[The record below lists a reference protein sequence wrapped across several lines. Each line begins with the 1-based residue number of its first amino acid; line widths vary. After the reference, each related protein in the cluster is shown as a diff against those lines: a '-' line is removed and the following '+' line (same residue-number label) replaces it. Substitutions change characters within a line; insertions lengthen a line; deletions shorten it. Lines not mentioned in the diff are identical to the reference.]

1 MRRSQVSGLEYS
13 FVHYFAMTATWEK
26 KLTYFAVDTGT
37 TNTTVWLMKDDRILR
52 ESKHP
57 VGVRQTSI
65 RGDRELLESTLRGTL
80 RSLSRR
86 APSPPRFVLAAGM
99 LTSQLGLLEVP
110 HVLAPAGVGKLAE
123 NVRMKSFAR
132 VSPLPFFLVPG
143 VRIGRA
149 PCELSEVAHS
159 DVIRGEE
166 TEIVGFQAN
175 AQPRTHGAPWLLLHV
190 GSHSKAI
197 GWMPGVE
204 LCDRPVRSLGKHC
217 TP

>member
-1 MRRSQVSGLEYS
+1 MSSSKMAQSERRDCGCIPAFEIVTRLGNRYS
-13 FVHYFAMTATWEK
+13 LVHYFAMTAIWVK

-37 TNTTVWLMKDDRILR
+37 TNTTVWLMKDSRILR

-65 RGDRELLESTLRGTL
+65 RGNRELLESTLRGTF

-110 HVLAPAGVGKLAE
+110 HVNYQRWHTA
-123 NVRMKSFAR
+123 MSF
-132 VSPLPFFLVPG
+132 G
-143 VRIGRA
+143 VRRLRLWDFRRMRSREFTERPGCSCTWGRI
-149 PCELSEVAHS
+149 PKQS
-159 DVIRGEE
+159 R
-166 TEIVGFQAN
+166 
-175 AQPRTHGAPWLLLHV
+175 
-190 GSHSKAI
+190 
-197 GWMPGVE
+197 WMPGVE

>member
-1 MRRSQVSGLEYS
+1 MTTTWETKLNS
-13 FVHYFAMTATWEK
+13 FAMHTCT
-26 KLTYFAVDTGT
+26 TY
-37 TNTTVWLMKDDRILR
+37 TTVWLMKDDRILR

-57 VGVRQTSI
+57 EGVRQTSI

-99 LTSQLGLLEVP
+99 LTAQLGLLEVP
-110 HVLAPAGVGKLAE
+110 RVLAPAGVGKLAE
-123 NVRMKSFAR
+123 IVRMKSFAR

-149 PCELSEVAHS
+149 PCELSEAADS
-159 DVIRGEE
+159 DVIRVDE
-166 TEIVGFQAN
+166 TEILGFQAN

-190 GSHSKAI
+190 GGHSKGI
-197 GWMPGVE
+197 VVDGRGRIV
-204 LCDRPVRSLGKHC
+204 
-217 TP
+217 